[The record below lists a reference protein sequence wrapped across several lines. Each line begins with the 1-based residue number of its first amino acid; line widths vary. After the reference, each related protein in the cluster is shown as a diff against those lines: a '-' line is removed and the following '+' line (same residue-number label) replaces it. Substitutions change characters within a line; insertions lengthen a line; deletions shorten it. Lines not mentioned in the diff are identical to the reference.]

1 MTRILAQI
9 VRARWALP
17 DGRFLLLL
25 FINKNRFY
33 IIKDNERSETRAQR
47 EKCVMCILD
56 HAGRQWKNENEK
68 DSAKPQDRRRTSQ
81 FDQQQQQQRPNR
93 ETNNHKMK
101 EREREREWE
110 RDITCSR
117 TLGLWWTGQSI
128 RTACSP
134 YRPSVGLFIH
144 FNYSIQILGV
154 KMNSCV
160 CSWMYMWLIRLQTAT
175 TNFHRGRY
183 CWRSIVLLRPR
194 IISNYAT
201 AKVSLSEAWSHL
213 FKKIHV
219 YLNIILSKFL
229 QINFVPK
236 SELNNCNEINDIE

>member
-1 MTRILAQI
+1 MADFCCYYLLTKIGFILLKITNDRRQEHRERSVLCAYSTTLGDNGRMKMKKTVRNHKTDGAHRNLTSSSSSSARTERQI
-9 VRARWALP
+9 
-17 DGRFLLLL
+17 
-25 FINKNRFY
+25 
-33 IIKDNERSETRAQR
+33 IIK
-47 EKCVMCILD
+47 
-56 HAGRQWKNENEK
+56 WK
-68 DSAKPQDRRRTSQ
+68 
-81 FDQQQQQQRPNR
+81 
-93 ETNNHKMK
+93 
-101 EREREREWE
+101 REREREWE

-117 TLGLWWTGQSI
+117 TLGLWWIGQSI
-128 RTACSP
+128 RAACSP

-160 CSWMYMWLIRLQTAT
+160 CLWMHMWLIRLQTAT